1 MVCHVGVFKKIAAG
15 IRVGIFLNLT
25 AIRRLARGQK
35 SHTVWGR
42 GGGGE
47 KEGK

>member
-1 MVCHVGVFKKIAAG
+1 MACHVGVFKKVAAG

-35 SHTVWGR
+35 SHTVL